1 MWICDIFHLVR
12 TISSERIMGR
22 PMVFSVT
29 IKIIVSATIAFSRAK
44 QRPIAIV
51 LISVKTLM
59 GPTRDLGQSRVS

>member
-1 MWICDIFHLVR
+1 MKMLPCGFAKFFFLVR

-29 IKIIVSATIAFSRAK
+29 IKIIVSATKAFSRAK

-51 LISVKTLM
+51 FV
-59 GPTRDLGQSRVS
+59 R

>member
-1 MWICDIFHLVR
+1 
-12 TISSERIMGR
+12 MGR

-51 LISVKTLM
+51 FV
-59 GPTRDLGQSRVS
+59 R